1 MRQVGAVRPVGVVL
15 ASAVATALVA
25 VGSGLGG
32 DLSPEP
38 VQEPLVM
45 SADGSSE
52 APSAAAPGPYAEAV
66 DAFVAQVTWAL
77 TSPAVRERPRLITTS
92 FPRLNG
98 ADAMLLQGFDRS
110 GGVALE
116 VASGAARVLAH
127 SGPAERPTHVM
138 VEAAATLTVR
148 GSARR
153 LVLVGTVLRD
163 GESWTLTSLRP
174 RGLSEPIRPRADADR
189 VTGEV
194 TTSVRAR
201 SGPQRHR
208 ILIAGDSL
216 TQGSSGDY
224 TWRYRLWSKL
234 SRTAPGGVRFVGT
247 RATLYDNVAGRQ
259 GSSYY
264 AAPFTGRRHS
274 ALWGTT
280 YRVQADAVRAQVVAT
295 SPTVLVVGLGLND
308 LMYTSTPEQ
317 AMVDVRAYVSR
328 ARRAAPGLDVVLVP
342 PPHRYDPYSEGYHL
356 EAETAE
362 FERLLRDLA
371 ERRSTRSQRIE
382 VAAARK
388 GWDPAWH
395 TWDGTHPN
403 PTGEALIAQR
413 VSVALARL
421 GIGTR
426 TPDVFTVRAW
436 NVPAPAP
443 DVTTEPWS
451 ATLTWSRTT
460 TGSTGMFIRYR
471 PAGGNQAWQ
480 KLPDAVGEPDS
491 WTIHGLEPGT
501 YEFRLVPQKGW
512 MVGRPGPVTRATV
525 PMTPAG

>member
-1 MRQVGAVRPVGVVL
+1 MRQVGALRPVGVVV
-15 ASAVATALVA
+15 ASAVATGLVA
-25 VGSGLGG
+25 MGSVGGLGG
-32 DLSPEP
+32 DLSHEP
-38 VQEPLVM
+38 AQEPLLM
-45 SADGSSE
+45 AADGSSE
-52 APSAAAPGPYAEAV
+52 AAAAPGSHVDAV
-66 DAFVAQVTWAL
+66 EAFVAQAAWAL
-77 TSPAVRERPRLITTS
+77 TSPAVRQRPRLITTS

-110 GGVALE
+110 GGVALD
-116 VASGAARVLAH
+116 VADGAARVLAH
-127 SGPAERPTHVM
+127 SGPAERPTQVM

-148 GSARR
+148 GSTRR
-153 LVLVGTVLRD
+153 LVIGGTVLRD
-163 GESWTLTSLRP
+163 GESWTLTSVRP
-174 RGLSEPIRPRADADR
+174 RGLSEPTGPRVAAER
-189 VTGEV
+189 GTGES

-201 SGPQRHR
+201 SGPPRHR

-234 SRTAPGGVRFVGT
+234 ARTAPGRVRFVGT

-280 YRVQADAVRAQVVAT
+280 YRAQAGAVRAQVLAT

-308 LMYTSTPEQ
+308 LMYTSSPEQ
-317 AMVDVRAYVSR
+317 AMADVRAYVSR

-342 PPHRYDPYSEGYHL
+342 PPHRYDPYSGRYHL
-356 EAETAE
+356 TDETAE

-371 ERRSTRSQRIE
+371 ETRSTRSQRIE

-413 VSVALARL
+413 VSAALARL

-426 TPDVFTVRAW
+426 APDIFTARAW

-451 ATLTWSRTT
+451 ATLSWSRTT
-460 TGSTGMFIRYR
+460 TGATGMFIHYR
-471 PAGGNQAWQ
+471 PAGGDQAWR
-480 KLPDAVGEPDS
+480 KLPDAVGDPDS
-491 WTIHGLEPGT
+491 WTIHGLESRT
-501 YEFRLVPQKGW
+501 YEFRLVPNKGA

-525 PMTPAG
+525 PMTPAV